1 MSSAR
6 RRVPDQD
13 ARDLIASRLDLNLL
27 VEAGAGSG
35 KTQSLA
41 NRMAAGIAKGV
52 YDVEHMAA
60 VTFTRK
66 AAAELRGRFQLAL
79 EERLGSAGTP
89 EDEKARIR
97 GALAG
102 LERLFAGTIHA
113 FCARLLRERPVE
125 ANLAPGFT
133 ELDPVDDEVLRR
145 RAWREYLARERAA
158 GSPLL
163 RELTE
168 AGVAPAD
175 LDNAFETICTFEEVT
190 FPPGDGM
197 PPDPKPAW
205 AALQRL
211 LKKLASRLQAPI
223 DEDTSCKVQQ
233 RMRECRWRMRVADR
247 SKPAEVAQILQRWET
262 EIGIVQERWSDDSAV
277 TKPLKQETDEWLA
290 AFRAD
295 IVAPFLARWRQYV
308 YRLAITLLS
317 GARDFARDARFGALT
332 LNYNDLLQGAARL
345 LARSPEV
352 RQALREKY
360 RWLFVDEFQD
370 TDPIQAEVVL
380 LLASESDA
388 PGSPKPEGR
397 TRLRPGSLF
406 IVGDPKQSIYRF
418 RRADIQTYNQVRDRL
433 IADGGRVV
441 SLTTSFR
448 ALPELCDW
456 PNRAFVGEFPR
467 EATPHQ
473 PAFQELKPYRTGPEP
488 ERAALDLG
496 VKTLTTAA
504 GVPSKQ
510 VVAEDAVAIARYIRS
525 QLHEGS
531 PRRPGDFLVLAA
543 KRKHLAEYASAL
555 EALEVPTEVTGAGA
569 FGDSDE
575 VALLGT
581 LLRALADPDDGVA
594 VVGVLRGPLFGI
606 SDEDLFAHKQAGG
619 KFFAVRP
626 APLDTVRP
634 ERLAT
639 VRPEPVEGRTARAAG
654 HPSVISA
661 LATLGDLSRLT
672 RELPLPSAVE
682 RILERTG
689 FLALAAAQSPGGAEA
704 GDLLHAVDR
713 VREVME
719 EGGTLADAADALD
732 EAAES
737 SEAESWPL
745 EPGRTNVLRV
755 MNVHKAKGLEADV
768 VFLADPLGGPK
779 NSVDIRIE
787 RTGERPV
794 GWFRIVKR
802 EPDKDYD
809 GPVIAEPEGWAAHVA
824 AEQPFVDAE
833 RGRVRYVAAT
843 RAKDL
848 LVVSRWAKPSAGK
861 RPWAPFEPF
870 LDGVPELDVPKT
882 VKRRASPKPDL
893 TAKTRTRLAAA
904 RDARLAGA
912 KTPTFTVSSV
922 TASTH
927 RELVV
932 TEEDPA
938 RILRGPAT
946 GIEWGDLIHA
956 LLEYAMSH
964 PACARTDLD
973 RYARW
978 LTVEKPDIGAAVPEA
993 LDLVHRVMAS
1003 ETWARAQAA
1012 DECHVEVPFAI
1023 ARPGPDGR
1031 PMVLSGVI
1039 DLAFRDADG
1048 WKIVDYK
1055 SDQLISLD
1063 GRELVEKYALQLD
1076 AYAAALKQIVPSASV
1091 TTGLHVVRAGATHW
1105 REPQG

>member
-1 MSSAR
+1 MPDSR
-6 RRVPDQD
+6 RRAPDQD
-13 ARDLIASRLDLNLL
+13 ERDSIASQLDLNLL

-41 NRMAAGIAKGV
+41 DRMAAGIAKGV
-52 YDVEHMAA
+52 YDIEHMAA

-79 EERLGSAGTP
+79 EERLGSADTP

-97 GALAG
+97 GALGG

-145 RAWREYLARERAA
+145 RAWRNYLARERAA
-158 GSPLL
+158 GSTVL
-163 RELTE
+163 RDLTD

-175 LDNAFETICTFEEVT
+175 LDDAFETICTFEEVT
-190 FPPGDGM
+190 FPPGNGA

-211 LKKLASRLQAPI
+211 LKKLESRLQAPI
-223 DEDTSCKVQQ
+223 KEDTSCKVQQ

-247 SKPAEVAQILQRWET
+247 TKPAEVAQILQRWET
-262 EIGIVQERWSDDSAV
+262 EVGITQIRWADDPAV
-277 TKPLKQETDEWLA
+277 TKPLKQETDRWLA
-290 AFRAD
+290 EFRD
-295 IVAPFLARWRQYV
+295 GVVAPFLAQWRQYV
-308 YRLAITLLS
+308 YRLAITLLT
-317 GARDFARDARFGALT
+317 GAREFARDARFGALK

-345 LARSPEV
+345 LARKPEV
-352 RQALREKY
+352 RLALREKY

-380 LLASESDA
+380 LLASDET
-388 PGSPKPEGR
+388 G
-397 TRLRPGSLF
+397 RLRPGSLF

-456 PNRAFVGEFPR
+456 PNQAFLSVFPP

-473 PAFQELKPYRTGPEP
+473 PAFQELKPYRTGSEP
-488 ERAALDLG
+488 ERVKLDRG
-496 VKTLTTAA
+496 VKTLTIPAD
-504 GVPSKQ
+504 VPTKE
-510 VVAEDAVAIARYIRS
+510 VVAEDAAAIARYIRS
-525 QLHEGS
+525 QLDEGS
-531 PRRPGDFLVLAA
+531 LRQPGDFLVLAA
-543 KRKHLAEYASAL
+543 KRKQLAVYASAL
-555 EALEVPTEVTGAGA
+555 EALEVPIEVSGAGA
-569 FGDSDE
+569 FGDSEE

-606 SDEDLFAHKQAGG
+606 SDEDLFAHRQAGG
-619 KFFAVRP
+619 YFNIWDVTRSAGRQ
-626 APLDTVRP
+626 ARDARETGR
-634 ERLAT
+634 AT
-639 VRPEPVEGRTARAAG
+639 SRAGLQTRETRETRDGVPG
-654 HPSVISA
+654 HPVVLSA
-661 LATLGDLSRLT
+661 LTTLSDLYRLT

-689 FLALAAAQSPGGAEA
+689 FLALAAAQSPGGADA

-713 VREVME
+713 VREVTE

-745 EPGRTNVLRV
+745 EPGRTRVVRV

-768 VFLADPLGGPK
+768 VFLADPLGGPR

-787 RTGERPV
+787 RTGAQPV
-794 GWFRIVKR
+794 GWFRIIER
-802 EPDKDYD
+802 DPDKDYD
-809 GPVIAEPEGWAAHVA
+809 GPVIAEPEGWTALVA

-848 LVVSRWAKPSAGK
+848 LVVSRWAKPSGGK
-861 RPWAPFEPF
+861 RPWEPFEPF
-870 LDGVPELDVPKT
+870 LGGTAELAVPKK
-882 VKRRASPKPDL
+882 VKARPSSKPDL
-893 TAKTRTRLAAA
+893 SAKTRARLAAE
-904 RDARLAGA
+904 RDVLLEGA
-912 KTPTFTVSSV
+912 KSPTFTVSSV

-964 PACARTDLD
+964 PACTRTDLD

-978 LTVEKPDIGAAVPEA
+978 LTLEKSELRGVVPEA
-993 LDLVHRVMAS
+993 LDLVGRVMAS
-1003 ETWARAQAA
+1003 ETWVRAQAA

-1023 ARPGPDGR
+1023 TQPGPDGR
-1031 PMVLSGVI
+1031 PVVLSGVI

-1055 SDQLISLD
+1055 SDQVVSPD
-1063 GRELVEKYALQLD
+1063 GRELVDKYAPQLD
-1076 AYAAALKQIVPSASV
+1076 AYAAALKQIVPSAHV
-1091 TTGLHVVRAGATHW
+1091 TTGLYAVRAGKLHV
-1105 REPQG
+1105 R

>member
-1 MSSAR
+1 MSDAHR
-6 RRVPDQD
+6 PAPDQD

-89 EDEKARIR
+89 EDEKGRIR

-168 AGVAPAD
+168 AGVEPAD

-190 FPPGDGM
+190 FPPGSGA

-211 LKKLASRLQAPI
+211 LKKLEARLLAPI
-223 DEDTSCKVQQ
+223 DEDTTCKVQQ

-247 SKPAEVAQILQRWET
+247 TKAAEVAQILQRWET
-262 EIGIVQERWSDDSAV
+262 EVGITQNRWSDDKAV
-277 TKPLKQETDEWLA
+277 KEQLKQETDEWLA
-290 AFRAD
+290 EFRAD

-380 LLASESDA
+380 LLAGESDA
-388 PGSPKPEGR
+388 PGSPKPERR

-441 SLTTSFR
+441 SLTASFR

-488 ERAALDLG
+488 ARAALDRG
-496 VKTLTTAA
+496 VKTLTTSA

-510 VVAEDAVAIARYIRS
+510 VVAEDAAAIARYIRS
-525 QLHEGS
+525 QLDAGS
-531 PRRPGDFLVLAA
+531 LRQAGDFLVLAA

-619 KFFAVRP
+619 TFFAVRP
-626 APLDTVRP
+626 APLD
-634 ERLAT
+634 
-639 VRPEPVEGRTARAAG
+639 AG

-689 FLALAAAQSPGGAEA
+689 LLALAAAQSPGGAEA

-745 EPGRTNVLRV
+745 EPGRTNVVRV

-768 VFLADPLGGPK
+768 VFLADPLGGPR

-802 EPDKDYD
+802 DSDKDYD

-861 RPWAPFEPF
+861 RPWAPFEEF
-870 LDGVPELDVPKT
+870 LAGAPELAAPKT

-893 TAKTRTRLAAA
+893 TAKTRTRLAAE
-904 RDARLAGA
+904 RGARLEGA
-912 KTPTFTVSSV
+912 KTPSFTVSSV

-927 RELVV
+927 RQLVV

-956 LLEYAMSH
+956 LLEYAMGH
-964 PACARTDLD
+964 PACTRTDLD

-1012 DECHVEVPFAI
+1012 EECFVEVPFAI
-1023 ARPGPDGR
+1023 AHLGPDGR
-1031 PMVLSGVI
+1031 PVVLSGVI
-1039 DLAFRDADG
+1039 DLAFRDAAG

-1055 SDQLISLD
+1055 SDQLISPD
-1063 GRELVEKYALQLD
+1063 GRELVEKYAPQLD
-1076 AYAAALKQIVPSASV
+1076 AYAAALKQVVPSASV